1 MSGDR
6 KMKLKFIHRHI
17 PVFLLVFLLALVV
30 VGCQKTPDNVI
41 PEKEMGSLLKDVF
54 MADAMIAADYNKYS
68 TNEKKQAL
76 YESVF
81 KKHGV
86 TQAEFDT
93 SLVWYGRNL
102 DVYMK
107 VYDKVI
113 DDLDAMSALVDSMP
127 DISPYDTTLLWNAKE
142 PIYFSS
148 TQPRSLHSFRVEF
161 DSVLPSYSKVELS
174 MNVFGISD
182 WMKRKPV
189 VHLTLAGAKRSIM
202 LTDTIR
208 TDGINRFDLNVA
220 NLDSISSAYGYI
232 RLVRD
237 KDTYYKVTLDS
248 VQILNLTRK

>member
-6 KMKLKFIHRHI
+6 KMKLKFIHRNI
-17 PVFLLVFLLALVV
+17 PALLLVLLLALIV
-30 VGCQKTPDNVI
+30 VGCKKTPENVI

-54 MADAMIAADYNKYS
+54 MADAMIAADYNKFS

-102 DVYMK
+102 DIYMK
-107 VYDKVI
+107 VYDQVI

-127 DISPYDTTLLWNAKE
+127 EVSPYDTTKLWKAKE

-148 TQPRSLHSFRVEF
+148 TQPGSLQSFRVEL
-161 DSVLPSYSKVELS
+161 DSILPSYSKVELS

-189 VHLTLAGAKRSIM
+189 VHLTLAGTQRTVS

-208 TDGINRFDLNVA
+208 ADGMNRFGLTVA
-220 NLDSISSAYGYI
+220 NLDSISSVYGYI